1 MTNGPIM
8 FYLVFYITKQF
19 MTDNFF
25 LSWPVNSILVSWQ
38 NQTETNL
45 IEVGDRLLSKKNFLM
60 FYL

>member
-38 NQTETNL
+38 SQTETNL
-45 IEVGDRLLSKKNFLM
+45 IEVGDRLLSKKTF
-60 FYL
+60 

>member
-1 MTNGPIM
+1 MTNGLIM

-38 NQTETNL
+38 SQTETNL
-45 IEVGDRLLSKKNFLM
+45 IEVGDRLLCKKKTF
-60 FYL
+60 

>member
-38 NQTETNL
+38 SQTETNL